1 MEWID
6 FDKFAGGK
14 NGKRTGILGFED
26 WSSAFIEG
34 FVDGVKPRE
43 LLEIPEWCNRNIKLA
58 GSASAEPGFFRW
70 QRTPY
75 VRGIY
80 DALENDNDIREVV
93 WIAGAQVA
101 KTQSGNNWLLYL
113 IPNAPGPFLYV
124 APSVDLAKLASKQ
137 RIAPL
142 IEDCDE
148 LRTLLPQ
155 GKRDSGNTVL
165 LKEYDGG
172 ILRFTGANSAAGL
185 RSMPARY
192 LYCDEIDAFP
202 ANVDGEGDPI
212 DLARKRLTTYKPV
225 SKTFLTSTP
234 TVKGKSAIEREF
246 LQTDMRYYF
255 VPCPHCNHFHVLQ
268 WKNMMWDGKDASTA
282 RMICPSCHEEI
293 AERHKTFMLENGE
306 WRATSNNG
314 RKGAAGFHLSSL
326 YSPLGWLSWPDM
338 VQEWIDS
345 QDNPEKLQTFINTRL
360 AETWEEKNESIQ
372 FEVLEA
378 RAETFSNL
386 LPAGIRLITTS
397 SDVQDDRIETLVL
410 GWGKGEECWIL
421 EQKIFY
427 GNLEQSQIWT
437 ELAQFLDSKYEI
449 DVAQFKVLNRNK
461 VADGSVEDGS
471 VDITKD
477 SSGKRFAMG
486 IHCSVIDTGGHFTDS
501 VLRFC
506 AANRHKKIYPIK
518 GSSTSGRDIIYRSSS
533 RNAHNVELKLVGT
546 DTAKDKLFAR
556 FLIDRPGP
564 GYIHFSDS
572 LDREFFE
579 QLTAEKLVSK
589 YVKGRGTVKQY
600 VKIRKRNEA
609 LDLMVYGLASL
620 YSKGS
625 QFLKRLNSKDTSGSG
640 VGAGVP
646 LHNVMEVGSE
656 WVGHWNRKVE
666 EVGMVEVGNE
676 VGDKDSVEIGKGNM
690 DKGIVVQGSKDGVK
704 VEATVEQEKPVLEV
718 EETRQRRQ
726 RKARVQHNPN
736 FAGYY

>member
-1 MEWID
+1 MVWID

-14 NGKRTGILGFED
+14 FGKRTGILGFED
-26 WSSAFIEG
+26 VSSAFVTSFVEGIE
-34 FVDGVKPRE
+34 PRE
-43 LLEIPEWCNRNIKLA
+43 LLEIQEWCNKNIKLA

-75 VRGIY
+75 VYGIY
-80 DALENDNDIREVV
+80 KALENDNDIREVV

-101 KTQSGNNWLLYL
+101 KTQTGNNWLLFL

-148 LRTLLPQ
+148 LRNLLPQ

-255 VPCPHCNHFHVLQ
+255 VPCPHCNHMHVLV

-282 RMICPSCHEEI
+282 RMICPDCREDI
-293 AERHKTFMLENGE
+293 PERFKTYMLERGE
-306 WRATSNNG
+306 WRATSENG

-326 YSPLGWLSWPDM
+326 YSPLGWLSWSDM
-338 VQEWIDS
+338 VQEWLDS
-345 QDNPEKLQTFINTRL
+345 QDNTEKLQTFINTRL
-360 AETWEEKNESIQ
+360 AETWEEKNESVQ

-378 RAETFSNL
+378 RAETFSNF

-397 SDVQDDRIETLVL
+397 SDVQDDRIETLVI

-427 GNLEQSQIWT
+427 GNLEQSQVWT
-437 ELAQFLDSKYEI
+437 ELSEFLDSKYEI

-461 VADGSVEDGS
+461 VIEGNDEDGI
-471 VDITKD
+471 VDMAKD
-477 SSGKRFAMG
+477 ANKRYAMG
-486 IHCSVIDTGGHFTDS
+486 IHCSVIDTGGHYTDA
-501 VLRFC
+501 VLKFC
-506 AANRHKKIYPIK
+506 AANRNKRVYAIK
-518 GSSTSGRDIIYRSSS
+518 GSSTSGRDVIYRSTS

-589 YVKGRGTVKQY
+589 YVKGRGMVKQY
-600 VKIRKRNEA
+600 VKVRRRNEA
-609 LDLMVYGLASL
+609 LDLLVYGLASL
-620 YSKGS
+620 YSKGAA
-625 QFLKRLNSKDTSGSG
+625 FLKKLNAKDVG
-640 VGAGVP
+640 VQLHGVT
-646 LHNVMEVGSE
+646 EVDE
-656 WVGHWNRKVE
+656 YWKGHWNLKEEEKEIVAEATSTEVE
-666 EVGMVEVGNE
+666 A
-676 VGDKDSVEIGKGNM
+676 
-690 DKGIVVQGSKDGVK
+690 K
-704 VEATVEQEKPVLEV
+704 VEATLEQEKPTLEI
-718 EETRQRRQ
+718 EESRQRRQ

-736 FAGYY
+736 FSGYY